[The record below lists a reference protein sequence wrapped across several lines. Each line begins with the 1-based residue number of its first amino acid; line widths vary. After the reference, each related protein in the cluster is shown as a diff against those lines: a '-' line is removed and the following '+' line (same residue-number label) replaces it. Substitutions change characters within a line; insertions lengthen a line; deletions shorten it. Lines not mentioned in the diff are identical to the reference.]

1 MRGYQG
7 GIDSLLLMALGIGY
21 LVLYFAKREDKMMK
35 LAGYFVG
42 AVIILL
48 TTVTILFNYWAQS
61 QMCSRLRYYEG
72 KMKQRM
78 MQPSGMP
85 QMPARK

>member
-1 MRGYQG
+1 
-7 GIDSLLLMALGIGY
+7 
-21 LVLYFAKREDKMMK
+21 MMK

-48 TTVTILFNYWAQS
+48 TTVTLLFNYWAQS
-61 QMCSRLRYYEG
+61 QMCSRLRYHEG
-72 KMKQRM
+72 MMKQRM
-78 MQPSGMP
+78 MRPSGMP